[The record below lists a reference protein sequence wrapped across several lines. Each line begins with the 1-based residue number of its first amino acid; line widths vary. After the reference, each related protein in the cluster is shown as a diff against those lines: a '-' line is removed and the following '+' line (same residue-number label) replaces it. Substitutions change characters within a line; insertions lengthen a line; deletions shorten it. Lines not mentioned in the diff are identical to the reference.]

1 MGEGGVWGLGKIF
14 GFYSRGWGRGG
25 RGEHNTPIFIIW
37 ENSKYTYFRVIIFN
51 IGKLIFKKE
60 IWQQ

>member
-1 MGEGGVWGLGKIF
+1 
-14 GFYSRGWGRGG
+14 GG